1 MKRKR
6 NIKTIISIFACL
18 VIVILIFGLIL
29 LRSETVQDKLHE
41 YAIEKK
47 TNEIIESMSEEEK
60 VGQLFMGCFYNSM
73 PDSDEIEEYHLGAL
87 LLFKGSFKDMDK
99 ASLSKHLE
107 KIHGECSLSP
117 IIAVDEEGGTV
128 NRLSVYPA
136 FRREPFQSPRS
147 LYQSG
152 GMKALISDAHEKN
165 ALLKETGID
174 MNLAPVCD
182 ISQNPENF
190 MYQRSLGED
199 EKITSKYTSSIVKA
213 CNEDGIICTLKH
225 FPGYGN
231 SDDTHKGLVVDQRSL
246 DTFKN
251 KDFLPFRAGIDA
263 GAAAVL
269 VSHNIVSEIDGNY
282 PASLSEKTHQI
293 LREEMGFHGVIVTDD
308 LSMEAISQYTNG
320 KDAAVAAVLAGNDI
334 LCSGD
339 FKTQYH
345 KVLAAVKDGTISAKR
360 LDESVKRILTLK
372 IENSIL

>member
-6 NIKTIISIFACL
+6 NIKKT
-18 VIVILIFGLIL
+18 VILFICAGIAMLAAGLIL

-41 YAIEKK
+41 SAIEKK
-47 TNEIIESMSEEEK
+47 TDEIMKGMSEEEK
-60 VGQLFMGCFYNSM
+60 VGQLFMGCFYSSL
-73 PDSDEIEEYHLGAL
+73 PGADEIEEYHLGSI
-87 LLFKGSFKDMDK
+87 LLFKESFKNMDK
-99 ASLSKHLE
+99 TSLAAHLK
-107 KIHGECSLSP
+107 KIRKECFIP
-117 IIAVDEEGGTV
+117 PVIAVDEEGGTV
-128 NRLSVYPA
+128 NRLSAYTA
-136 FRREPFQSPRS
+136 FRNKPFQSPRS

-152 GMKALISDAHEKN
+152 GMEALISDAHEKN
-165 ALLKETGID
+165 ALLKEAGID

-199 EKITSKYTSSIVKA
+199 EKITSEYAASIVKA

-231 SDDTHKGLVVDQRSL
+231 SDDTHKGLVVDQRPL

-251 KDFLPFRAGIDA
+251 RDFLPFEAGIDA
-263 GAAAVL
+263 GAPAVL
-269 VSHNIVSEIDGNY
+269 VSHNIISEIDGNY
-282 PASLSEKTHQI
+282 PASLSEKTHRI
-293 LREEMGFHGVIVTDD
+293 LREDMNFDGVIVTDD
-308 LSMEAISQYTNG
+308 LSMEAISQYTDG
-320 KDAAVAAVLAGNDI
+320 KDAAVAAVLAGSDI
-334 LCSGD
+334 LCTGD

-345 KVLAAVKDGTISAKR
+345 NVLSAVKDGTISAKR